1 MSALASS
8 LLAQGN
14 KYVESVVAPS
24 VRAMTTP
31 KMWDGIG
38 EINVP
43 ISTNDELVQK
53 HVRQGFLLLHAQWDL
68 EAYRHFAAALEREP
82 DCLMA
87 YCGVVLSLIH
97 PDHEWKDYRARAINR
112 MVTLAEHKT
121 GEGGDAVFTFPT
133 NERDYALAIGS
144 LVVSGLDV
152 GAESFNN
159 LKEKYPN
166 DIQLSLLAPFLNRG
180 RYNVFGNA
188 SMKQEKA
195 VEEIKAVLDK
205 NPKNPMVI
213 NFYMMTLVEAP
224 HNAVDQKEEVLPYA
238 KKLVEQGGEN
248 FPCWQM
254 ARGFAAWRAGEME
267 LALDSYLK
275 AVSLYEAWKKESKA
289 HISDS
294 DGLVRA
300 YSFLAIVHYQMGNQ
314 KMADAVMA
322 KLNLAKDARKTS
334 AVYAYHDWRY
344 DMMKVNMSLAAVADG
359 DKAAIKTM
367 LKQLP
372 KINSQDKSKAL
383 VNKVIKAYQAFGLAK
398 DHFYNGKME
407 ESNKMSLLLGKLG
420 VELMESQAEHRG
432 KPYYSHLLILIQ
444 SLKVYRAEM
453 LAEVA
458 GDEVAYGFYQE
469 AIDKQLMANRYF
481 PPSVLYP
488 LEYKL
493 GQYYERKGD
502 LKKARETYKI
512 AIQRLPSHR
521 GAKAAY
527 DRLMQLLEE

>member
-1 MSALASS
+1 MGSLASP
-8 LLAQGN
+8 LLAQN
-14 KYVESVVAPS
+14 DKNIESVVAPP
-24 VRAMTTP
+24 VRAMNAP

-38 EINVP
+38 QINVP

-68 EAYRHFAAALEREP
+68 EAYRHFAAALKREP

-112 MVTLAEHKT
+112 MMTLAEHKT
-121 GEGGDAVFTFPT
+121 GEGAEAVFSFPT

-144 LVVSGLDV
+144 LVVNGLNA
-152 GAESFNN
+152 GAASFEN

-166 DIQLSLLAPFLNRG
+166 DIQLSLLAPYLNRG
-180 RYNVFGNA
+180 GYDVFGNA
-188 SMKQEKA
+188 SGKQVKA
-195 VEEIKAVLDK
+195 VKEIKAVLDK
-205 NPKNPMVI
+205 TPNNPMVT
-213 NFYMMTLVEAP
+213 NFYMMLMVEAP
-224 HNAVDQKEEVLPYA
+224 HNALNQKEEVLPYA
-238 KKLVEQGGEN
+238 KKLLKQGGDS
-248 FPCWQM
+248 FPGWQM
-254 ARGFAAWRAGEME
+254 ARGYAAWRAGEME
-267 LALDSYLK
+267 LARDSYLK
-275 AVSLYEAWKKESKA
+275 AVSLYEVWKKESNA
-289 HISDS
+289 DISDS

-300 YSFLAIVHYQMGNQ
+300 YSFLAIVHFQMGNL

-322 KLNLAKDARKTS
+322 KLDSAKNARKTS

-367 LKQLP
+367 LKRLP
-372 KINSQDKSKAL
+372 KINSHDKSKAL
-383 VNKVIKAYQAFGLAK
+383 VNKVIKAYQAYGLSK
-398 DHFYNGKME
+398 DYFHNGKMK
-407 ESNKMSLLLGKLG
+407 ESHKMSQLLAKIGE
-420 VELMESQAEHRG
+420 ELMKSQADHRG
-432 KPYYSHLLILIQ
+432 KPYYSHLLILMQ

-453 LAEVA
+453 LAELA

-469 AIDKQLMANRYF
+469 AIDKQLLPNRYF

-521 GAKAAY
+521 ASKEAY
-527 DRLMQLLEE
+527 DKLMALLE